1 MVLVRLFNIFKYS
14 VHPKQKILNTLPQ
27 CTIIQGS
34 NSAIL
39 SCLGD
44 IILTSIEL
52 TRKLESSMFRVLVG
66 EDVFVGFL
74 RVKALRQRKKLS
86 SGEEREYLVYKTTLP
101 KEMVEKLGLKDGD
114 LVLIMAKKP
123 KWYHL
128 LNWNDPEI
136 QEKLWK
142 HLSREAKKELIE
154 LGLAPKELLKC

>member
-1 MVLVRLFNIFKYS
+1 
-14 VHPKQKILNTLPQ
+14 
-27 CTIIQGS
+27 
-34 NSAIL
+34 
-39 SCLGD
+39 
-44 IILTSIEL
+44 
-52 TRKLESSMFRVLVG
+52 MFRVSVG
-66 EDVFVGFL
+66 EDVFIGFL

-128 LNWNDPEI
+128 LNWSDPEI
-136 QEKLWK
+136 KEKLWK